1 MDKEFSPWKPGDAYN
16 NVRDL
21 LPASEDNYQYREW
34 NERRHKW
41 FYYDVQGKNYGMF
54 GDLAALVQPNLI
66 CYITLGEETGTGF
79 VFFLVF
85 LLWIFAAYRLWI
97 VWSSKLNFEKV

>member
-1 MDKEFSPWKPGDAYN
+1 MFEICC
-16 NVRDL
+16 L
-21 LPASEDNYQYREW
+21 LLKTIISTESGMN
-34 NERRHKW
+34 
-41 FYYDVQGKNYGMF
+41 DVTNGFIMMSKGKTTVCLEIQQLWCN
-54 GDLAALVQPNLI
+54 LQPNLI